1 MNLKKILDLKKASIY
16 VTRDFPDMETRRWK
30 FTFAGAV
37 LIALGYTVIVAIFV
51 TLLLFL
57 TPAKDFIFTIESKE
71 LTAQKDRVKELE
83 TKVYILQKEMEQFLT
98 ANKNLKM
105 AIMLGT
111 KDSVDSKYYDSL
123 RAYKNNKVPR
133 EGGNIYYA
141 FNELMKKLF
150 NDNSF
155 DSTFFLPPVTG
166 IIVNRFEPKKGH
178 MGIDYAVAK
187 NTPVIASSSGTVIF
201 ADYTVNDG
209 YKIIIDHH
217 NKYISTYK
225 HCSTLMKK
233 ERENVLQG
241 ETVALSGKSGENSS
255 GYHLHFEIWY
265 NNKAVDPVKLL
276 IK

>member
-1 MNLKKILDLKKASIY
+1 MNFKKLLDLKKASIY

-30 FTFAGAV
+30 FTFSGAV
-37 LIALGYTVIVAIFV
+37 LIVLGYSFIVALVV
-51 TLLLFL
+51 TFLLFL

-71 LTAQKDRVKELE
+71 LTAQKERVKELE
-83 TKVYILQKEMEQFLT
+83 TKVFVLQKEMEKFLT
-98 ANKNLKM
+98 ANRNLKM

-111 KDSVDSKYYDSL
+111 KDTVDASFYDTL
-123 RAYKNNKVPR
+123 RSYKNNKVPR

-141 FNELMKKLF
+141 FNGLLKKLF
-150 NDNSF
+150 TQNST
-155 DSTFFLPPVTG
+155 DSTYFLQPVTG

-187 NTPVIASSSGTVIF
+187 NTPVIAASSGTVLF

-217 NKYISTYK
+217 NKYITTYK
-225 HCSTLMKK
+225 HCSSLLKK

-241 ETVALSGKSGENSS
+241 ETVALSGRSGINSS

-265 NNKAVDPVKLL
+265 NNKAVDPTKLL